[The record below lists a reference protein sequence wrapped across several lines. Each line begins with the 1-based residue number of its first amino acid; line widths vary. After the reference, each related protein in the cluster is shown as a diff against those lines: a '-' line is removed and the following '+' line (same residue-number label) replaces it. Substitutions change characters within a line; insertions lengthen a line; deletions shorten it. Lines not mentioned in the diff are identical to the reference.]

1 MVVTSLNKNNLSN
14 ILNSRILVL
23 IYQYSYVKDSRSHM
37 HGLTVYVKEGLSFA
51 RDLSLEISED
61 YYLYF

>member
-1 MVVTSLNKNNLSN
+1 
-14 ILNSRILVL
+14 
-23 IYQYSYVKDSRSHM
+23 M
-37 HGLTVYVKEGLSFA
+37 HGLTVHVKEGLSFA